1 MAATAMNLDLDLA
14 PAMPAKIFQTVSPV
28 AVMMPG
34 VILAAIIFATVM
46 LAIIFGMMVAPA
58 FVRIIPSAAPAAAA
72 AATVTVVIGEP
83 PFKRAASPPVA
94 GATLLRPTVL

>member
-34 VILAAIIFATVM
+34 VILAAMAATVM
-46 LAIIFGMMVAPA
+46 LVIVVAMMMAPV
-58 FVRIIPSAAPAAAA
+58 FMDIIPPAAPAAAA

-83 PFKRAASPPVA
+83 QFKRAASPPVA
-94 GATLLRPTVL
+94 GATLLRPT